1 MSYLKL
7 IVLLIGLLGPAFAL
21 ANEGAS
27 EESHEGAAPAQQ
39 NYSGKQD
46 QKWEVV
52 QTELGALKSKVDAQA
67 ALVESLLAQKS
78 QLKGDDLSALVE
90 NIKKQHQK
98 YEDLVLDYNKK
109 NDEFLTRYPERGL
122 KEKRVYKRVK
132 MKSLNTFEADV
143 SMKARMRRLHDKVLK
158 QYPGVVDTQRS
169 DGGNAHS
176 NSTDTQNVQKDVTEP
191 IKFKK

>member
-7 IVLLIGLLGPAFAL
+7 FLLLIGLFSWPVL
-21 ANEGAS
+21 ANEHG
-27 EESHEGAAPAQQ
+27 ESSEGAAPANE

-46 QKWEVV
+46 QRWEVV

-67 ALVESLLAQKS
+67 LVVEGLMAQKS
-78 QLKGDDLSALVE
+78 QVKGEELSALAE
-90 NIKKQHQK
+90 NIKQQHRK

-132 MKSLNTFEADV
+132 MKSLNNFEADV

-169 DGGNAHS
+169 GVPGSHPH
-176 NSTDTQNVQKDVTEP
+176 STDTQNIQKDVTEP
-191 IKFKK
+191 IQLKK

>member
-1 MSYLKL
+1 MSSLKL
-7 IVLLIGLLGPAFAL
+7 IILILGLFSRPAL
-21 ANEGAS
+21 ANDQK
-27 EESHEGAAPAQQ
+27 ESQEGAAPANE

-46 QKWEVV
+46 QHWEIV

-67 ALVESLLAQKS
+67 VVVEGLMAQKS
-78 QLKGDDLSALVE
+78 LVKGEELSVLAE
-90 NIKKQHQK
+90 NIKQQHRK

-132 MKSLNTFEADV
+132 MKSLNNFEADV

-169 DGGNAHS
+169 GVVNSPTHS
-176 NSTDTQNVQKDVTEP
+176 SDVESSKKDVTEP

>member
-1 MSYLKL
+1 M
-7 IVLLIGLLGPAFAL
+7 
-21 ANEGAS
+21 
-27 EESHEGAAPAQQ
+27 Q
-39 NYSGKQD
+39 N
-46 QKWEVV
+46 
-52 QTELGALKSKVDAQA
+52 ELGALKSKVDAQA
-67 ALVESLLAQKS
+67 ATVEGLMAQKLV
-78 QLKGDDLSALVE
+78 LKGEELSALVE

-132 MKSLNTFEADV
+132 MKSLNSFEADV

-169 DGGNAHS
+169 GSPSSHAQ
-176 NSTDTQNVQKDVTEP
+176 STDTQNTQKDVTEP
-191 IKFKK
+191 IQLKK

>member
-7 IVLLIGLLGPAFAL
+7 IILLIGLLSLPAL
-21 ANEGAS
+21 ANEH
-27 EESHEGAAPAQQ
+27 EESREGAAPAIE

-46 QKWEVV
+46 QHWEVV

-67 ALVESLLAQKS
+67 VVVEGLMAQKS
-78 QLKGDDLSALVE
+78 QVKGDELSALAE
-90 NIKKQHQK
+90 NIKLQHRK

-132 MKSLNTFEADV
+132 MKSLNNFEADV

-169 DGGNAHS
+169 GSPNGHAQ
-176 NSTDTQNVQKDVTEP
+176 STDTQNIQKDVTEP
-191 IKFKK
+191 IQLKK

>member
-7 IVLLIGLLGPAFAL
+7 IILLIGLLSLRAL
-21 ANEGAS
+21 ANEH
-27 EESHEGAAPAQQ
+27 EESREGAAPANE

-46 QKWEVV
+46 QHWEVV

-67 ALVESLLAQKS
+67 VVVEGLMAQKS
-78 QLKGDDLSALVE
+78 QVKGDELSALAE
-90 NIKKQHQK
+90 NIKLQHRK

-132 MKSLNTFEADV
+132 MKSLNNFEADV

-169 DGGNAHS
+169 GSPNSHAH
-176 NSTDTQNVQKDVTEP
+176 STDTQNIQKDVTEP
-191 IKFKK
+191 IQLKK

>member
-1 MSYLKL
+1 MFCLKSIVIL
-7 IVLLIGLLGPAFAL
+7 IAFFSLPIL
-21 ANEGAS
+21 ASEEH
-27 EESHEGAAPAQQ
+27 EESHEGAASVSQ

-46 QKWEVV
+46 QQWEVV

-67 ALVESLLAQKS
+67 ATVEGLMAQKS
-78 QLKGDDLSALVE
+78 MLKGEELSALVE

-132 MKSLNTFEADV
+132 MKSLNSFEADV

-169 DGGNAHS
+169 GSPNSHAQ
-176 NSTDTQNVQKDVTEP
+176 STDTQSTQKDVTEP
-191 IKFKK
+191 IKLKK

>member
-1 MSYLKL
+1 MFYLR
-7 IVLLIGLLGPAFAL
+7 IAFLLVGLFSWPAL
-21 ANEGAS
+21 AQH
-27 EESHEGAAPAQQ
+27 ESSGGGSPENQ

-46 QKWEVV
+46 QQWEVV
-52 QTELGALKSKVDAQA
+52 QNELGALKSKVDAQSTLVKG
-67 ALVESLLAQKS
+67 LVEQKS
-78 QLKGDDLSALVE
+78 NAQGAELGALVE

-98 YEDLVLDYNKK
+98 YEDLVMDYNKK

-132 MKSLNTFEADV
+132 MKSLNGFEADV

-169 DGGNAHS
+169 GTANSHAHS
-176 NSTDTQNVQKDVTEP
+176 TDIENSQKDVTQP
-191 IKFKK
+191 IKYKK